1 MKVGE
6 LVFVKHPHYHG
17 IAIVI
22 KKQVYSDSYVL
33 MADPLNFYQKDR
45 RTYWTRYEDVTSIE
59 LHKQYVFDLKEADHY
74 AKPFG
79 TILDLSQRFETKEAK
94 EEWQHHR
101 IQSLQKLKVLHL
113 RSRPWNT
120 EVDGYQD
127 ESMTI
132 GDWIKDIL
140 LLLVGIV
147 LYVGLPVLFFVI
159 LAAFYVGPWLLMDWL
174 FMGT

>member
-1 MKVGE
+1 MKVGD
-6 LVFVKHPHYHG
+6 LVFVKHSHYHG
-17 IAIVI
+17 IAILI
-22 KKQVYSDSYVL
+22 KNQVHSDSYVL
-33 MADPLNFYQKDR
+33 MADPLNFYQKGR
-45 RTYWTRYEDVTSIE
+45 RTYWTRYEDATSIE
-59 LHKQYVFDLKEADHY
+59 LHKQYVFDLEEADHY

-79 TILDLSQRFETKEAK
+79 TIRDLSQRFETKEAK
-94 EEWQHHR
+94 EEWQQHR

-140 LLLVGIV
+140 LSLLGIV
-147 LYVGLPVLFFVI
+147 LLVGLPVLGFGIFAG
-159 LAAFYVGPWLLMDWL
+159 LLVGPWLLMDWI